1 MFNIIKEMPWV
12 FTIIAAIWFPVI
24 LIALIHL
31 FKRKE
36 IAIVTKIIWLIIGL
50 IPVVGLLLYGFVQRK
65 KNIVILTFLATL
77 LTTLTIW
84 YFVFYQPKITRRD
97 VNKETAIATP
107 VTTLLKEFQDN
118 EAAANAKYTNKVVE
132 ISGVV
137 EKVENDEASVVVYLH
152 TGIEGTSV
160 SGRLKN
166 NQSVTENTTITLKGI
181 LTGYILGQIQLN
193 EAVITNGAT
202 ASVATT
208 PQPIKDTAI
217 TNVAKTEGKEE
228 KKTEVETIDKTLKST
243 NGQIKFISVT
253 PVEEIEATNTQV
265 VSSLN
270 TNGTIQFA
278 VLIKGFLFENEL
290 MQSHFNRT
298 GYLDS
303 DKFPTSEF
311 TGIIQNINEINFS
324 VNGKY
329 TVTAIGKLTIKGITK
344 NIQASGTLNIENKK
358 AKLNSTIKVNAAD
371 YNIDNSEVAE
381 LIDVV
386 IQCSYTLH

>member
-12 FTIIAAIWFPVI
+12 FTIIAAIWLPVI

-208 PQPIKDTAI
+208 PQPIKDTAT

-265 VSSLN
+265 VSSLH

-290 MQSHFNRT
+290 
-298 GYLDS
+298 
-303 DKFPTSEF
+303 
-311 TGIIQNINEINFS
+311 
-324 VNGKY
+324 
-329 TVTAIGKLTIKGITK
+329 
-344 NIQASGTLNIENKK
+344 
-358 AKLNSTIKVNAAD
+358 
-371 YNIDNSEVAE
+371 
-381 LIDVV
+381 
-386 IQCSYTLH
+386 